1 MIFINYSTCSLLPQ
15 ELLVVVV
22 GKAHHGE
29 TNIYNHVLNFYEGII
44 DVSPHF
50 YEGIA
55 VQKYKLQYHSPEPVA
70 KHAHVSFLT
79 VGAEDNHLS
88 SVGQC
93 GTEAHSLIIG
103 KT

>member
-1 MIFINYSTCSLLPQ
+1 MEKRTSINLFMFY
-15 ELLVVVV
+15 
-22 GKAHHGE
+22 
-29 TNIYNHVLNFYEGII
+29 IYEGII

-70 KHAHVSFLT
+70 EHAHVPVLT
-79 VGAEDNHLS
+79 VGTEDNHLTAI
-88 SVGQC
+88 GQC
-93 GTEAHSLIIG
+93 GAEAHSLIIG